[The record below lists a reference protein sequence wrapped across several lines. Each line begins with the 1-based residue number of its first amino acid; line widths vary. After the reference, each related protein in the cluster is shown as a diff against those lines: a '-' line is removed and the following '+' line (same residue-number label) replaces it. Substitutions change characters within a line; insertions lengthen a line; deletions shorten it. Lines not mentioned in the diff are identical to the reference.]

1 VLFNRFYQPDI
12 DVGELMARRALPLS
26 TSLELPLRLRWLA
39 LLSNKVKPSLAVTGG
54 VHSALDAVKAVM
66 AGAHAVQVVSALLQR
81 GPHYLRTLREQVMSF
96 MDEREYE
103 SLAQMQGS
111 MNLEM
116 CPDPSVYERANYM
129 LTLQSW
135 RPSGRVA

>member
-1 VLFNRFYQPDI
+1 MR
-12 DVGELMARRALPLS
+12 
-26 TSLELPLRLRWLA
+26 
-39 LLSNKVKPSLAVTGG
+39 PSLAVTGG
-54 VHSALDAVKAVM
+54 VHTALDAIKAVM

-81 GPHYLRTLREQVMSF
+81 GPRYLAVLREQLLAW

-103 SLAQMQGS
+103 SLAQMRGS

-116 CPDPSVYERANYM
+116 CPDPGVYERANYM
-129 LTLQSW
+129 LALQSW